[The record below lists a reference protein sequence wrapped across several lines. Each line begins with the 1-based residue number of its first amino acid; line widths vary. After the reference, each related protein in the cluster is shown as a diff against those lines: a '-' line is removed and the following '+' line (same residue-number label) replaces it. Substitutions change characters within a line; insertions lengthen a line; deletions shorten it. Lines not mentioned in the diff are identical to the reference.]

1 MRRYVSSLFAY
12 RKAAGNFYGNRLL
25 HLFLNRTIHGDRGKE
40 KLSALRFIYQNIMNV
55 KYNFIFTFFRNN
67 YYLHVYV

>member
-55 KYNFIFTFFRNN
+55 K
-67 YYLHVYV
+67 